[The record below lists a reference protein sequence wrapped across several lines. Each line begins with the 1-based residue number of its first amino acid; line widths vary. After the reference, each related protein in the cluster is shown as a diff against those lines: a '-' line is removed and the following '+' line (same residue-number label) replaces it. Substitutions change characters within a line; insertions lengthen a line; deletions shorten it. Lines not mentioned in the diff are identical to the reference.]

1 MHTQPLIERGEEQ
14 KQTTTVL
21 NPFIQSGDGVVN
33 KLGVVLVRDLLVGA
47 ANEDVA
53 VDEASEAAADERAD
67 PVDPVSGE
75 VARGDGGAEGAGGVH
90 GAAAE
95 GPRGEDVG
103 ADDEA
108 DGDGRDGAE
117 RALLGVGGG
126 GVHGVDEREGD
137 DDLEHDALQLAD
149 ARGDGVRGDGLAVGD
164 ESEEQARH
172 GGAQQLG
179 HPVEDARQDGDV
191 AAHGQPERHGRVQ
204 VAARDVRRDGHA
216 HEQRQRVR
224 DRDRHQARRVQRA
237 AIRQLPC
244 AWRGQVIVQ
253 LAIQHACIETALGG
267 ARAWLDAWI
276 DGTGILRTTTTT
288 HRRRWR
294 NRRRRRRRGGWR

>member
-53 VDEASEAAADERAD
+53 VDE
-67 PVDPVSGE
+67 
-75 VARGDGGAEGAGGVH
+75 
-90 GAAAE
+90 
-95 GPRGEDVG
+95 
-103 ADDEA
+103 
-108 DGDGRDGAE
+108 
-117 RALLGVGGG
+117 
-126 GVHGVDEREGD
+126 REGD
-137 DDLEHDALQLAD
+137 DDLEHDAFQLAD
-149 ARGDGVRGDGLAVGD
+149 ARDGVRRDGLAVGD
-164 ESEEQARH
+164 EPEEQARH

-244 AWRGQVIVQ
+244 MCVEHGQGI
-253 LAIQHACIETALGG
+253 IIDYCSGSACIE
-267 ARAWLDAWI
+267 ARKVKGFTYVVRAC
-276 DGTGILRTTTTT
+276 
-288 HRRRWR
+288 
-294 NRRRRRRRGGWR
+294 